1 MSVHWHEV
9 LSLAEI
15 MVQLS
20 FLAIGGI
27 APVLPEM
34 QRQVTEV
41 HHWMTPAEFAALFA
55 LAQAAPGP
63 NMLVTTLVGWRV
75 AGFAGA
81 LTATAGICG
90 PPCVLTYFTAALWQR
105 FRNAPWR
112 RLVQAGLTPVT
123 CGLVMAAAVMIARAS
138 VHGIGT
144 AAVVAVSVLVLLTT
158 RLHPLVLLA
167 AAAALG
173 ASGVLGI

>member
-1 MSVHWHEV
+1 MSGQWHDA
-9 LSLAEI
+9 LTLGAI
-15 MVQLS
+15 MSQLS

-34 QRQVTEV
+34 QRQVTDL
-41 HHWMTPAEFAALFA
+41 HHWMTPREFAALFA

-75 AGFAGA
+75 AGLAGA
-81 LTATAGICG
+81 ITATAGICG
-90 PPCVLTYFTAALWQR
+90 PPCILTYFTASLWQR

-123 CGLVMAAAVMIARAS
+123 CGMVMAAAVMIARAS
-138 VHGIGT
+138 VHGLGT
-144 AAVVAVSVLVLLTT
+144 SLVVLISVVLLLTT
-158 RLHPLVLLA
+158 RLHPLLLLA
-167 AAAALG
+167 AAAAAG
-173 ASGVLGI
+173 ASGILG

>member
-1 MSVHWHEV
+1 MSAHWHLV
-9 LSLAEI
+9 LTLASI
-15 MVQLS
+15 MSQLS

-41 HHWMTPAEFAALFA
+41 HQWMTPREFAAMFA

-81 LTATAGICG
+81 LTATTAICG

-112 RLVQAGLTPVT
+112 RLVQSGLTPVT

-138 VHGIGT
+138 VHGIGS
-144 AAVVAVSVLVLLTT
+144 AMVVAVSVV
-158 RLHPLVLLA
+158 VLLA
-167 AAAALG
+167 TRVHPLLVLAGGALYG
-173 ASGVLGI
+173 ALVM